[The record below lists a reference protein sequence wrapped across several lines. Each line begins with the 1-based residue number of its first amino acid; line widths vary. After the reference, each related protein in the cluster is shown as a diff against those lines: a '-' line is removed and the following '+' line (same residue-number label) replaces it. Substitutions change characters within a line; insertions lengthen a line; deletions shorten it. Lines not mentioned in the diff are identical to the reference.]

1 MIDRFTLLFIFVK
14 FRFVSSSL
22 TEHQLALL
30 AAIIKDLDRETART
44 ETGTIAPF
52 YGTTLGQLFNRF
64 SHALARYNHN
74 LLASQLLSPALEV
87 AFLTHLNVN
96 PWAEEEEWPLLV
108 YPRSL
113 SVLAQVR
120 MRMIA
125 FKISFKI

>member
-1 MIDRFTLLFIFVK
+1 MWKSRCINYFDFWWIF
-14 FRFVSSSL
+14 SSSL

-30 AAIIKDLDRETART
+30 AAIIKDLDRETSRT

-74 LLASQLLSPALEV
+74 LLAGELLSPALEV

-113 SVLAQVR
+113 SVLAQVKL
-120 MRMIA
+120 IQP
-125 FKISFKI
+125 